1 MNNNLISLSSIPN
14 EDISKLFDENDDL
27 RSAVEHW
34 TSRMECDYYEEIF
47 YKCFRNVHFEYQL
60 GCWTHRYFRVYNNI
74 ADAANFI
81 QGCFDMQKDYCILD
95 EHGEADLK
103 KLDDMWNAYS
113 NNQNEDLDDQLE
125 HLVVSGMKVISDYI
139 EQNIEGAFA
148 YWENEE
154 HVKEDQLDSFVE
166 CYGDR
171 IFIERGEKPG
181 EVEVLFAGHIRPENF
196 G

>member
-1 MNNNLISLSSIPN
+1 MNSNLISLSSIPK

-47 YKCFRNVHFEYQL
+47 GECFGNVHFEYQL
-60 GCWTHRYFRVYNNI
+60 GCWSHRYFRVYDSI
-74 ADAANFI
+74 GDAPDFI
-81 QGCFDMQKDYCILD
+81 QGCFKMQKNYCILD
-95 EHGEADLK
+95 EQGEADLK
-103 KLDDMWNAYS
+103 KLDDMWNAYA
-113 NNQNEDLDDQLE
+113 NNNNEDLEDQLE
-125 HLVVSGMKVISDYI
+125 LLVVRGMKLISDRI

-171 IFIERGEKPG
+171 ILVERDEHGDTEI
-181 EVEVLFAGHIRPENF
+181 LFAGRIRPENF